1 MKHHCIKKCVGT
13 YLWIIFLTIALT
25 ACGHSKEAIL
35 LEQIESTKSDQS
47 VEDVEGET
55 SIENKEEQFLSVY
68 ICGAVK
74 HPDVYQLL
82 EGARIKDAVE
92 KAGGFSKKADKNVIN
107 LAEKVTDGQQIY
119 IPEEGSIASSEQVQ
133 TIDNNGNTSTKIDLN
148 TATKEQL
155 MTLPG
160 IGESKADAILAY
172 REENGVFQTTEDLKK
187 ISGIKDG
194 VFQKLKDL
202 IIVH

>member
-92 KAGGFSKKADKNVIN
+92 KAMSGCLDGRVSVG
-107 LAEKVTDGQQIY
+107 TDFLRKYGVKCPYGCCGKSQQVPDRIQ
-119 IPEEGSIASSEQVQ
+119 A
-133 TIDNNGNTSTKIDLN
+133 
-148 TATKEQL
+148 
-155 MTLPG
+155 
-160 IGESKADAILAY
+160 
-172 REENGVFQTTEDLKK
+172 
-187 ISGIKDG
+187 
-194 VFQKLKDL
+194 
-202 IIVH
+202 H